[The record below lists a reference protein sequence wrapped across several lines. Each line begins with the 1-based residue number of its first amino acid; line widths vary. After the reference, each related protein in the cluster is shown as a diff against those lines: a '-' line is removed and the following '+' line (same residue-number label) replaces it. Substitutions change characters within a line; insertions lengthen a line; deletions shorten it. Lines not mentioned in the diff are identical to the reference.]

1 MIQKI
6 LFICPLFPPI
16 GGIGV
21 NRSLNLVIRLKDKG
35 YTPIVATLS
44 KSDITNFAMSTDLEL
59 ERTVEHIDIRRINSN
74 YPFRLVRFLQR
85 LRIFRF
91 VRFLLFPLFWEQHI
105 FWSRNAYNEL
115 LKIIDEEKISLIYT
129 TSAPFST
136 LLLGRK
142 LKVATGLPW
151 VADLRDPYT
160 DAYAHS
166 FPSKLHWKLSQIV
179 EKKILKQPDI
189 LVVTNK
195 ALKELYLRKEIRQ
208 EDNIAVVYN
217 GF

>member
-1 MIQKI
+1 
-6 LFICPLFPPI
+6 
-16 GGIGV
+16 V

>member
-1 MIQKI
+1 VKGKVLM
-6 LFICPLFPPI
+6 ICPLFPPI

-21 NRSLNLVIRLKDKG
+21 NRSLNLAIRLNKQG
-35 YTPIVATLS
+35 YPPIVATLS
-44 KSDITNFAMSTDLEL
+44 KSDISQFEMSMDSEL
-59 ERTVEHIDIRRINSN
+59 EKQVEHVDIRRIDSR
-74 YPFRLVRFLQR
+74 YPFRLVRVLQK
-85 LRIFRF
+85 LRVFRF
-91 VRFLLFPLFWEQHI
+91 VRFILFPFFWEQHA

-115 LKIIDEEKISLIYT
+115 LKIIDEENISLIYT

-142 LKVATGLPW
+142 LKAATGLPW

>member
-1 MIQKI
+1 M
-6 LFICPLFPPI
+6 
-16 GGIGV
+16 